1 MRLLTHWAL
10 ENVADKL
17 TNIRNSSFSTRDEK
31 TRRWMP
37 QKLTNQKSALVQ
49 AMAWCRQATSHYL
62 IQCWPRYLCRHMTLL
77 GHKWVKAVIR
87 QQLKNDIESISSC
100 SGHKQINIEPISKN
114 ILELIYTYK
123 KECNTQPEHQSYQ
136 AHNSMKCW
144 RLSLRN
150 THILKTHKP
159 GLSNFYIYHTTCIF
173 VTKHRLQ

>member
-1 MRLLTHWAL
+1 
-10 ENVADKL
+10 
-17 TNIRNSSFSTRDEK
+17 
-31 TRRWMP
+31 MP